1 MPTIHVTTIAE
12 LKAAFTTY
20 SQWAEA
26 TTIEI
31 DADLDFNNSDY
42 YRYDGDF
49 FTIPNNNQNIT
60 FNGNGH
66 TLSNIYLYPNRSF
79 IVSNINYTGVTVQF
93 NDLKI
98 EAITNNALIYK
109 SGSTAQDAPFVRFNS
124 CTFNAKVYS
133 AVNPLFFIVTRIRG
147 DALELY
153 GFTNCI
159 FNLYLSGI
167 SVDQSGS
174 SMGGGTT
181 ANNDFF
187 WEIIRFRHSNHY
199 YSFEGSCIVSGC
211 MFNIRNITTK
221 FIMLVKPS
229 DNPNNAKIIF
239 DNNAIFYSDVG
250 LEQPPYYDFLDG
262 STAYYAMRQNKIMPS
277 DTMASSMV
285 QNCYI
290 TQFDQYKNLNPDFE
304 KPIFEIFNGGT
315 GTNAA
320 GVTAKITTSYYN
332 KDSIN
337 AFQIYNFRNSSGYL
351 YGSKVTD
358 LNGTLAA
365 LTTEECKDPVMLG
378 AVGYIFAQEV

>member
-1 MPTIHVTTIAE
+1 MPTHHVTTVAE
-12 LKAAFTTY
+12 LKAAFAAY

-26 TTIEI
+26 TTIEL
-31 DADLDFNNSDY
+31 DADLDFNNSEY

-49 FTIPNNNQNIT
+49 LTIPNNNQNIT

-79 IVSNINYTGVTVQF
+79 IASNITYVITIQF

-98 EAITNNALIYK
+98 EAITNNALIYR
-109 SGSTAQDAPFVRFNS
+109 SNSEANDSPLVRFNS

-133 AVNPLFFIVTRIRG
+133 AVKPLFYIVTRVRG
-147 DALELY
+147 GASELY

-159 FNLYLSGI
+159 FNLYLAGI
-167 SVDQSGS
+167 SVDQSGD
-174 SMGGGTT
+174 SMGSGTT
-181 ANNDFF
+181 LNDNFF
-187 WEIIRFRHSNHY
+187 WDIIRFRHSNFHY
-199 YSFEGSCIVSGC
+199 NFEGCCIVSGC

-221 FIMLVKPS
+221 FIMLVRPS
-229 DNPNNAKIIF
+229 DNAGNAKVIF
-239 DNNAIFYSDVG
+239 DNNAIFYSDIG

-262 STAYYAMRQNKIMPS
+262 STARYAMRQNKIMAAN
-277 DTMASSMV
+277 TMDSSMV

-290 TQFDQYKNLNPDFE
+290 AQFDQYKNLNPDFV

-315 GTNAA
+315 GSNQA
-320 GVTAKITTSYYN
+320 GVTAKITTSFYN

-337 AFQIYNFRNSSGYL
+337 AFQIYSFGNSSGYL

-365 LTTEECKDPVMLG
+365 LTTEQCKDPIMLG

>member
-1 MPTIHVTTIAE
+1 MPIIHVTTVDE
-12 LKAAFTTY
+12 FKAAFTAY
-20 SQWAEA
+20 GQWAEA

-79 IVSNINYTGVTVQF
+79 IIDNITNDVTVQF
-93 NDLKI
+93 NNLKI
-98 EAITNNALIYK
+98 EAITNNALIFNSV
-109 SGSTAQDAPFVRFNS
+109 SGNTTPLVRFNL
-124 CTFNAKVYS
+124 CTFNVKVYS
-133 AVNPLFFIVTRIRG
+133 AVNPLLNIITKIRG
-147 DALELY
+147 EASELY

-159 FNLYLSGI
+159 FNLYLAGI
-167 SVDQSGS
+167 SVDQSGD
-174 SMGGGTT
+174 SMGSSTT
-181 ANNDFF
+181 PRDEFF
-187 WEIIRFRHSNHY
+187 WNIIRFEHSNY
-199 YSFEGSCIVSGC
+199 NYNFNGSCIVSGC

-221 FIMLVKPS
+221 FIMLVRPNNRS
-229 DNPNNAKIIF
+229 NNAKVIF
-239 DNNAIFYSDVG
+239 DNNAIFYSDIG

-262 STAYYAMRQNKIMPS
+262 STRYYAMRQHKIMAAN
-277 DTMASSMV
+277 TMDSTMV

-290 TQFDQYKNLNPDFE
+290 AQFDQYKNLNPDFV
-304 KPIFEIFNGGT
+304 KPIFEIFNGST
-315 GTNAA
+315 GTNEA
-320 GVTAKITTSYYN
+320 GVTAKVTTSFYN

-337 AFQIYNFRNSSGYL
+337 AFQLYNFRVSSGYL

-365 LTTEECKDPVMLG
+365 LTTEQCKDPVMLG
-378 AVGYIFAQEV
+378 AVGYIFAQEI